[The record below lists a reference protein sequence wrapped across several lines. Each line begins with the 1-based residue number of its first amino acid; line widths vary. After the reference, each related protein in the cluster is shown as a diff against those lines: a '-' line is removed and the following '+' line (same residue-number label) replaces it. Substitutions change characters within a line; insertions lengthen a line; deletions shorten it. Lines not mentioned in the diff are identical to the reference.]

1 MPAMPIRAPGL
12 RRPRERSAALIFTA
26 ALAATPVLHA
36 APANPSNP
44 QADAAPASW
53 AHQAVDLTGTW
64 QRYGFF
70 SRPGVD
76 PRYAAPPE
84 GKMVLKA
91 TYAKAYNART
101 KAEQASDAEGT
112 PIAAAGVDCLPYG
125 MPEMMSAIYPLEIL
139 QTPGQVTIIAEAFSQ
154 VRRIYLNQPQRKISD
169 VPPGYYGH
177 SVGRWEGDTLV
188 VDTIGI
194 KDSVLGH
201 EEMPHSDQMR
211 IAERFHLVAPDI
223 LHDDITVTD
232 PVTLEKPWHFSFAYK
247 RTKGYEMQEYV
258 CENNHEYVDD
268 KGVTH
273 VRTHDQPNE

>member
-1 MPAMPIRAPGL
+1 MPFRAHVMVALLAIGL
-12 RRPRERSAALIFTA
+12 VPLAPRAD
-26 ALAATPVLHA
+26 
-36 APANPSNP
+36 PASS
-44 QADAAPASW
+44 QTEASASW
-53 AHQAVDLTGTW
+53 AHQPVDLTGTW

-84 GKMVLKA
+84 GKMMLKA
-91 TYAKAYNART
+91 AYAKAYNART
-101 KAEQASDAEGT
+101 KAEQASDAQGT
-112 PIAAAGVDCLPYG
+112 PIAAPGVDCLPYG

-154 VRRIYLNQPQRKISD
+154 VRRIYLNQPQQKIGD
-169 VPPGYYGH
+169 APPGYYGH

-211 IAERFHLVAPDI
+211 ISERFRLVAPDI
-223 LHDDITVTD
+223 LHDEITVSD
-232 PVTLEKPWHFSFAYK
+232 PVTLVEPWTFTFAYK
-247 RTKGYEMQEYV
+247 RMPHYQMQEYV
-258 CENNHEYVDD
+258 CENNHEYLDD
-268 KGVTH
+268 KGETH
-273 VRTHDQPNE
+273 VRLHDQN